1 MKNLQDLRNEQE
13 DEVARYRAVAED
25 AINQFIRTNE
35 LIIGALLAGSVA
47 RGDARTG
54 PFGLYIDLVIVAEER
69 KDINLTDVFGPNIEP
84 YTPKHCIKFKCTGL
98 AIELTTRKDLLD
110 IRTRWE
116 SEIYARQESIV
127 LYDKTGFLQK
137 WKAEAFTITKE
148 QKRDRALAYYF
159 RSQYLVGQY
168 RVEKWKH
175 REAWVQ
181 LAQIGNEAVECYC
194 SFLYCINNLFIPRK
208 DWLAYLTY
216 GLSEKMPDHEH
227 VLEEIYTIIP
237 TEEDVD
243 RRFIGFTD
251 VLSWMTSVCKTNGW
265 IP

>member
-1 MKNLQDLRNEQE
+1 MKSLQALINEQQE
-13 DEVARYRAVAED
+13 EVARYRIVAED
-25 AINQFIRTNE
+25 AVNQFIRTHE

-47 RGDARTG
+47 RGDARAS
-54 PFGLYIDLVIVAEER
+54 PFGLYIDLVIVAEKR
-69 KDINLTDVFGPNIEP
+69 KYVNLTEVFGPNIEP
-84 YTPKHCIKFKCTGL
+84 YIPKHCIKFKDTGL

-168 RVEKWKH
+168 RLEKWKH

-216 GLSEKMPDHEH
+216 GLSEKIPDHEL
-227 VLEEIYTIIP
+227 VLEEIYTSIP
-237 TEEDVD
+237 TEEGVD
-243 RRFIGFTD
+243 RRSRRLTD
-251 VLSWMTSVCKTNGW
+251 VLSWMTSVCKMNGW